1 MQRMSRDG
9 FSVVFEEPDRPGAAD
24 VLDALSAVKRR
35 LSDELGLATGPV
47 EIRLFPNRQ
56 AYNEALGTTVPADQ
70 VGNIADSGHVW
81 LLAPRSDN
89 PTERDDI
96 LKGAQVE
103 IARLALSQVPNL
115 PTWLREGAASYE
127 GRLWNDARQQ
137 YLRSLVAMRR
147 ITTLRSLDGSSYN
160 YLGGA
165 VTAHTVVDYLVKTYG
180 VAQVAR
186 LVDALKTKPLDQALQ
201 DTLGASYAEVDRG
214 WMQYLNQTFGR

>member
-9 FSVVFEEPDRPGAAD
+9 FSVIFEEPDRQGAAD
-24 VLDALSAVKRR
+24 VLDALSAAKRR
-35 LSDELGLATGPV
+35 LSDEMGLTTDPV

-81 LLAPRSDN
+81 LLAPRVDN
-89 PTERDDI
+89 PAEREDI

-103 IARLALSQVPNL
+103 IARLALSQIPNM

-137 YLRSLVAMRR
+137 YIKSLVAMRR
-147 ITTLRSLDGSSYN
+147 ITSLRSLEGASYN

-165 VTAHTVVDYLVKTYG
+165 VTAHTVVDYLAKTYG
-180 VAQVAR
+180 VPQVAR
-186 LVDALKTKPLDQALQ
+186 LVDALKTKTLDQALQ
-201 DTLGASYAEVDRG
+201 DVLGVSFAEVDRG
-214 WMQYLNQTFGR
+214 WLQYLNQTFAR